1 MINKIKKN
9 YPNYLIF
16 IKIKNDIYDLDFKK
30 VDKKVLKNNPY
41 ILVEENSYEVHNKVK
56 FSKKCSKKVI

>member
-9 YPNYLIF
+9 YPGYLIF
-16 IKIKNDIYDLDFKK
+16 IKIKNSIYDLDNKK

-41 ILVEENSYEVHNKVK
+41 ILVEENSYEIHNKIK
-56 FSKKCSKKVI
+56 TSKKCSKKVI